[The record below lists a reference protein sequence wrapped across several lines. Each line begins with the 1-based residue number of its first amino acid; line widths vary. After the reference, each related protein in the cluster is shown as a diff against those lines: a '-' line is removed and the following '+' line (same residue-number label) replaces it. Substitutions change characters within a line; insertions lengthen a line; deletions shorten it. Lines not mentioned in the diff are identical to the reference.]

1 MSARLHQFDGGFEE
15 THLSPRATDLA
26 MFGMALSFV
35 ELKYCTEGEAYLQ
48 DLTKRFP
55 RSSLV
60 EKANRKIKEIRK
72 IKRNKKLC
80 MT

>member
-1 MSARLHQFDGGFEE
+1 MLDNF
-15 THLSPRATDLA
+15 PRGDATDAA
-26 MFGMALSFV
+26 MYGMAHSFL

-55 RSSLV
+55 RSPLV
-60 EKANRKIKEIRK
+60 EKAKKKIKELKK